1 VVFVL
6 LFIDKKKKKKEI
18 FCRKTY
24 HVPFWGPLLSIKTHI
39 GPAQITTTSVM
50 SQEVPKSL
58 SNVKHVILILSGKG
72 GVGKSSVT
80 TQTALTL
87 VNMGFNV
94 GVLDI
99 DLTGPSLPRMFG
111 VEKKQVHQS
120 TQGWVP
126 VQVYSK
132 SETTSGGSL
141 KLMSLG
147 FLLGDRGNSVVW
159 RGPKK
164 TAMIKQFL
172 KDVVWS
178 TDEPLDYLLI
188 DTPPGTSDEHIAIA
202 EELRYAQPIDG
213 AIIVTTPQQVATAD
227 VRKEINFCK
236 KVNFNILGV
245 IENMSGFI
253 CPYCAECTNIFSS
266 GGGEQL
272 AKQLDLRYLGNI
284 PIDPSFVELIEL
296 QDDKDKKLI
305 DLYQTSELRPIMSDV
320 IDKILHLNLESR
332 I

>member
-1 VVFVL
+1 
-6 LFIDKKKKKKEI
+6 
-18 FCRKTY
+18 
-24 HVPFWGPLLSIKTHI
+24 
-39 GPAQITTTSVM
+39 M
-50 SQEVPKSL
+50 SQEIPKSL
-58 SNVKHVILILSGKG
+58 DLVKHVILILSGKG

-80 TQTALTL
+80 TQAAITL
-87 VNMGFNV
+87 VNKGYRV

-111 VEKKQVHQS
+111 VEMKQVRQS
-120 TQGWVP
+120 TRGWVP
-126 VQVYSK
+126 VQVYHK
-132 SETTSGGSL
+132 SDTKSGGSL

-147 FLLGDRGNSVVW
+147 FLIADRGNSVVW

-172 KDVVWS
+172 KDIVWS
-178 TDEPLDYLLI
+178 DSKSEPLDYLLI

-236 KVNFNILGV
+236 KVNFTILGIV
-245 IENMSGFI
+245 ENMSGFV
-253 CPYCAECTNIFSS
+253 CPYCSECTNIFSS
-266 GGGEQL
+266 GGGKEL
-272 AKQLDLRYLGNI
+272 AQSLDLTYLANI
-284 PIDPSFVELIEL
+284 PIDPQFVEMVEL
-296 QDDKDKKLI
+296 QEDTKGKKLI
-305 DLYQTSELRPIMSDV
+305 DLYEKSDLKPIMNN
-320 IDKILHLNLESR
+320 IIEKILDKNLPSR

>member
-1 VVFVL
+1 MVFVL

-132 SETTSGGSL
+132 SETASGGSL

-320 IDKILHLNLESR
+320 IDKILHLNLKSR